1 MMNGCLSSHVNAG
14 FQEVG
19 QKKQRLCE
27 VFSKSCY
34 VIGCWQL
41 YFYASAAV
49 KKVNPVLVMLKL
61 SLPVLGVIFP
71 VFL

>member
-1 MMNGCLSSHVNAG
+1 MPGFRNQDKNNGFVS
-14 FQEVG
+14 F
-19 QKKQRLCE
+19 
-27 VFSKSCY
+27 FSKSCY

-41 YFYASAAV
+41 YFYAFAAV